1 MSRGSVWR
9 KIATGDQPRAGVLS
23 RAEDTMTLPP
33 AVSYPL
39 LVGDIGGTN
48 ARFGLLDSPGGS
60 LTVLPRTL
68 TSEHPDPV
76 AAIRATLQAE
86 RWTRPRSALLA
97 IATRVEAPVVR
108 MTNAG
113 WTVDA
118 RAIAAAFDLD
128 SVRLVNDFV
137 PVAAALSALGKDAGQ
152 LVALGPELPER
163 PGARVVLGP
172 GTGLGAAALL
182 PVGAR
187 WAIHS
192 TEAGHTDFG
201 PAHADEFA
209 VWPLLEQAYGR
220 ITAEAVLSGPG
231 LLRVYRAL
239 AQLRGAAPAC
249 GSPEEVSAHGLAGR
263 DELAADALHLFG
275 RLLGRFAGDLALVFA
290 ASAVYIGG
298 GIGPKIAAILSRGD
312 FRAAFERK
320 APFDHWMEAVPTFL
334 VADPD
339 PALAGLRAI
348 LADPDRFV
356 FKSAGWQRPRG

>member
-1 MSRGSVWR
+1 MSRGSVR
-9 KIATGDQPRAGVLS
+9 REIAAEDAPREPVLS
-23 RAEDTMTLPP
+23 RAEETMTLPP

-48 ARFGLLDSPGGS
+48 ARFGLLNAPQGA
-60 LTVLPRTL
+60 LKVLPRAL
-68 TSEHPDPV
+68 TSEHPDPI
-76 AAIRATLQAE
+76 AAIRATLEAE
-86 RWTRPRSALLA
+86 RWARPRSALLA

-118 RAIAAAFDLD
+118 PAIAAAFDLD

-137 PVAAALSALGKDAGQ
+137 PVAAALSGLGAEPGQ
-152 LVALGPELPER
+152 LVPLGPELPER

-182 PVGAR
+182 PAGAC

-192 TEAGHTDFG
+192 TEAGHIDFG
-201 PAHADEFA
+201 PVHADEFDL
-209 VWPLLEQAYGR
+209 WPFLERAYGR
-220 ITAEAVLSGPG
+220 VTAEAVLSGPG
-231 LLRVYRAL
+231 LLRIYRAL
-239 AQLRGAAPAC
+239 AQLRGLRPAC
-249 GSPEEVSAHGLAGR
+249 GTPEEVSAHGLAGQ
-263 DELAADALHLFG
+263 DELAAEALNLFG

-298 GIGPKIAAILSRGD
+298 GIAPKIAATLSQGE

-334 VADPD
+334 IADPD
-339 PALAGLRAI
+339 PALTGLRAI

-356 FKSAGWQRPRG
+356 FKSAGWQRQRG